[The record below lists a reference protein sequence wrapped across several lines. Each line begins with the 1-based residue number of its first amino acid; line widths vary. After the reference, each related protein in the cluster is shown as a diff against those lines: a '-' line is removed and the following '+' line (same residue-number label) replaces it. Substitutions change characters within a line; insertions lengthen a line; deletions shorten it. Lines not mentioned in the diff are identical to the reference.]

1 MSIDSLRKSLTED
14 AQKLIE
20 TYRDEWNAF
29 GPQMVAGEVT
39 CHDPATGEVNWIIP
53 DLSQIA
59 IDYAVKKS
67 KQAQPKWHSLPA
79 AKKAEVLHAC
89 ANAILA
95 NKEKIAHL
103 LALETGKSLSTECR
117 GEVDLCAGI
126 FKYFAGLVHE
136 IKGKSIQA
144 GPKLL
149 GFTTHHP
156 WGVVAGIVPWNVPLM
171 FMGYKL
177 ATPLAAGNSVVIK
190 IPEQATA
197 TLLFCREL
205 FRNILPDGL
214 ACMVTGAG
222 AGVGTA
228 LVSHSGIDKI
238 SFTGSVET
246 GRMIYKQAA
255 DRLTSATLELG
266 GKSPMVVLEDC
277 DLEKAVEGAFASMR
291 FTRAGQSCTAASR
304 IYVHRNRIDAFRAAL
319 GARLD
324 ALVIGD
330 PLDDA
335 TDCGPV
341 ATKLQLQRIQR
352 YLNLANSD
360 KLDIQSYGKQAWGA
374 LKGWYLQAHLIFNPD
389 ISHVVSQEEIFG
401 PVATVTAYDNIE
413 DVLQA
418 ANATPFGLAA
428 SVWGKDINA
437 CLQLSQGFRAG
448 IVQINQNAV
457 MLPGFSYGGVGI
469 SGIGKEGSLEA
480 MLETYTYEK
489 TNIVNFG

>member
-1 MSIDSLRKSLTED
+1 MSTASLRTSLTDD
-14 AQKLIE
+14 AQKLI
-20 TYRDEWNAF
+20 TTFKDEWDTL
-29 GPQMVAGEVT
+29 GREMVAGSVT
-39 CHDPATGEVNWIIP
+39 CHDPATGEVNWAVP
-53 DLSQIA
+53 DLSKSA
-59 IDYAVKKS
+59 IDYAVKRS
-67 KQAQPKWHSLPA
+67 KEAQPKWHSMPA
-79 AKKAEVLHAC
+79 TKKAELLHAC
-89 ANAILA
+89 ATAILSH
-95 NKEKIAHL
+95 KEKIAQL
-103 LALETGKSLSTECR
+103 LALETGKALSTECR
-117 GEVDLCAGI
+117 GEVELCAGI

-136 IKGKSIQA
+136 VKGKSIQA
-144 GPKLL
+144 GSKLL

-171 FMGYKL
+171 FMAYKL
-177 ATPLAAGNSVVIK
+177 ATPLAAGNAVILK

-205 FRNILPDGL
+205 FNGILPDGL

-228 LVSHSGIDKI
+228 LVSHSEIDKI

-246 GRMIYKQAA
+246 GRVIYKQAA
-255 DRLTSATLELG
+255 DRLISATLELG

-277 DLEKAVEGAFASMR
+277 DLDKAVEGAFASMR

-304 IYVHRNRIDAFRAAL
+304 IYVHRNQIDAFRAAL

-341 ATKLQLQRIQR
+341 ATKLQMQRIQH
-352 YLNLANSD
+352 YLDLAISD
-360 KLDIQSYGKQAWGA
+360 KLDVQSYGKTAWGE

-389 ISHVVSQEEIFG
+389 ISHVVSQDEIFG
-401 PVATVTAYDNIE
+401 PVATVTAYDNIQ

-489 TNIVNFG
+489 TNIINFG

>member
-1 MSIDSLRKSLTED
+1 MSIDLLRKSLTED
-14 AQKLIE
+14 AQKLIAA
-20 TYRDEWNAF
+20 YKDEWIAL
-29 GPQMVAGEVT
+29 GPEMVAGSVT
-39 CHDPATGEVNWIIP
+39 CHDPATGEVNWVVP
-53 DLSQIA
+53 DLSKA
-59 IDYAVKKS
+59 AVNYAVSKS
-67 KQAQPKWHSLPA
+67 KEAQSKWLSIPA
-79 AKKAEVLHAC
+79 AKKAELLHAC
-89 ANAILA
+89 ATAILSH
-95 NKEKIAHL
+95 KGKIAQL
-103 LALETGKSLSTECR
+103 LALETGKSITTECR
-117 GEVDLCAGI
+117 GEVELCAGI

-136 IKGKSIQA
+136 VKGKTIQA

-177 ATPLAAGNSVVIK
+177 ATPLAAGNSVIIK

-197 TLLFCREL
+197 TLLYCREL
-205 FRNILPDGL
+205 FKEILPDGL
-214 ACMVTGAG
+214 VCMVTGSG
-222 AGVGTA
+222 AGVGSA

-255 DRLTSATLELG
+255 DRLVSTTLELG

-277 DLEKAVEGAFASMR
+277 DLDKAVEGAFASMR

-304 IYVHRNRIDAFRAAL
+304 IYVHKNRIDAFCAAL

-335 TDCGPV
+335 IDCGPV
-341 ATKLQLQRIQR
+341 ATKPQLQRIQR
-352 YLNLANSD
+352 YLDLAISD
-360 KLDIQSYGKQAWGA
+360 KLDVQSYGKQAWGGQ
-374 LKGWYLQAHLIFNPD
+374 KGWYLQAHLIFSPD
-389 ISHVVSQEEIFG
+389 IHHAVSQEEIFG
-401 PVATVTAYDNIE
+401 PVATVTAYDNIQ

-428 SVWGKDINA
+428 SVWGKDISA